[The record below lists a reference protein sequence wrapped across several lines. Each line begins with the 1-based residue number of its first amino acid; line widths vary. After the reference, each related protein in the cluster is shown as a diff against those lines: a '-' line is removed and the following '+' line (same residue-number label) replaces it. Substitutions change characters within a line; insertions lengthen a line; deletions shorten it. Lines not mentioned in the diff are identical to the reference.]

1 MRTFSNK
8 IFGLALAS
16 VLTLSLPMLAKDRTL
31 YDRLGGKKAITAVV
45 DEFVGRVAAD
55 TRINRYFAAAAGD
68 SKRLAAFKM
77 NLVDQICQASGGPCK
92 YMGKDM
98 KTAHAG
104 MNIKEADFTALVED
118 LRASLDHLKVPAP
131 EQQEL
136 IGKLATMHDAIVT
149 AK

>member
-55 TRINRYFAAAAGD
+55 SRINHYFAQAAAD
-68 SKRLAAFKM
+68 SKRMAAFKV
-77 NLVDQICQASGGPCK
+77 NLVDQICQAAGGPCK
-92 YMGKDM
+92 YQGKDM
-98 KTAHAG
+98 KSAHAG
-104 MNIKEADFTALVED
+104 M
-118 LRASLDHLKVPAP
+118 
-131 EQQEL
+131 
-136 IGKLATMHDAIVT
+136 G
-149 AK
+149 